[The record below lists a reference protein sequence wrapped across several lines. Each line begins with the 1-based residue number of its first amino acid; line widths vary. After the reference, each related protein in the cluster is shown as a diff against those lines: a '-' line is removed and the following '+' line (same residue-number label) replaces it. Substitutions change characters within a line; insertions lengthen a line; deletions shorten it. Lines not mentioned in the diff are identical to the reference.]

1 MAVLSRLL
9 TNMRIVP
16 QFRRASPDEI
26 AALEALQRRTAMI
39 SDYREAILAHPD
51 AIEISLQ
58 AVVDGHARVALLAN
72 KVIGF
77 SIVLPSRDGRAE
89 LDGLFVE
96 PDVWKQGTGTRLVEE
111 AARLSAS
118 RAAEWLY
125 VVGNPN
131 ARGFY
136 ETCAFEYL
144 GEEQTRF
151 GPGLNMRKRLPARPG
166 DL

>member
-1 MAVLSRLL
+1 MSSRLIV
-9 TNMRIVP
+9 RIAARNEKKLLEDL
-16 QFRRASPDEI
+16 QRRASLVWEEYRQ
-26 AALEALQRRTAMI
+26 AL
-39 SDYREAILAHPD
+39 LAHPD
-51 AIEISLQ
+51 AIELPPEYIE
-58 AVVDGHARVALLAN
+58 AAHTYVAERGGQIL
-72 KVIGF
+72 GF
-77 SIVLPSRDGRAE
+77 SVVIPRLDGDAD